1 MKSVDYIDEN
11 GWKRRSFIKEN
22 MSEQEAP
29 FGIPNGVPELR
40 QLEEEIEEML
50 KELNNLL
57 FDRELF
63 TIRDVQQKHNQL
75 RSAVETVFYPKVLNL
90 YKENKEVSHE

>member
-1 MKSVDYIDEN
+1 MKSVSYIDEN

-22 MSEQEAP
+22 MSDQEAE
-29 FGIPNGVPELR
+29 FGIPDGVPDLM
-40 QLEEEIEEML
+40 QLEDQMYEAL

-57 FDRELF
+57 FDREIF
-63 TIRDVQQKHNQL
+63 TLRDVQQKHNQL
-75 RSAVETVFYPKVLNL
+75 RNAVESIFYPKVLNL